1 MIDAMRTNHGY
12 SSEGS
17 HGDEEPNVEVT
28 RFFELLKYFDKLL
41 WDGCTNHNKLL
52 TVAQVFTTSL
62 IMV

>member
-1 MIDAMRTNHGY
+1 VIDAMRTNHGY

-41 WDGCTNHNKLL
+41 WDGCTNHNKYLL
-52 TVAQVFTTSL
+52 QV
-62 IMV
+62 